1 MKYEEDFVINKQKPN
16 GKKGKKK
23 TKKDKK
29 TEKEVYNSKFVRKQI
44 NRISK
49 PK

>member
-1 MKYEEDFVINKQKPN
+1 MINKQKPN
-16 GKKGKKK
+16 GKRVKK

-29 TEKEVYNSKFVRKQI
+29 NEKEVYNSKYIRKQV

>member
-29 TEKEVYNSKFVRKQI
+29 NEKEIYNSKFVRKQVNKI
-44 NRISK
+44 TK
-49 PK
+49 LK